1 MLRAGT
7 ILLDSNAG
15 TYVDKVLESVTSVK
29 AVKLRQSMHDE
40 QKKKILR
47 TRHCLLN
54 PMVLVPEPSIGL
66 AEQV

>member
-40 QKKKILR
+40 QKKK
-47 TRHCLLN
+47 N
-54 PMVLVPEPSIGL
+54 L
-66 AEQV
+66 ADATLSFKPHGAGA